1 MPHDME
7 EFVEVVAQRRL
18 RLILL
23 PVRDTV
29 DALQHLVCADLE
41 LTHLVPHDIANL
53 RISEQEVALRE
64 VGKEDDGRIHS
75 FNLSRRVS
83 RVFHVAVHEDRV
95 PFINRSEDALLLGAR
110 PVVVVRSR
118 GRGPGIDVLLAEGLG
133 DGKGRSVGHGWV
145 TSSTGTGLLQFFS

>member
-29 DALQHLVCADLE
+29 DALQHLVCVDLE
-41 LTHLVPHDIANL
+41 LIHLVPHDIANL
-53 RISEQEVALRE
+53 RISEQEVGLRE

-83 RVFHVAVHEDRV
+83 RVFHVVGHEGHVALMEVR
-95 PFINRSEDALLLGAR
+95 EDALLLGAC
-110 PVVVVRSR
+110 PVAMMGCR
-118 GRGPGIDVLLAEGLG
+118 
-133 DGKGRSVGHGWV
+133 
-145 TSSTGTGLLQFFS
+145 